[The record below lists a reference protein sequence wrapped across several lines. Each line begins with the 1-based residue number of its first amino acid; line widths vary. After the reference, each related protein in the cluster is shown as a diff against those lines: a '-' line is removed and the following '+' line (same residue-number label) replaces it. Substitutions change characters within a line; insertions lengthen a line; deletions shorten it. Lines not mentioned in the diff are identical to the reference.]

1 MSERRSPGTSSRD
14 FTSHQLR
21 EARAEAVS
29 LAAKNERLVAAL
41 TEARE
46 RIVELGTQL
55 DSVTLPPVTFA
66 LLTGIPAGGR
76 RHGADRPSE
85 DRARL
90 DSPGRA
96 SGYDTHE
103 RTISH
108 PRVDVEIEDVDRPA
122 EVDVMLSGR
131 PMRLGL
137 HASIDVRDLAVGQ
150 LVAVNDR
157 MLVVDAL
164 PAPDTGEAV
173 TVEEVLVLS
182 GSRAPRA
189 LVTTGSGA
197 TRILHLAGRLD
208 AEALSPGDTL
218 AADLRAGL
226 ATALV
231 ERTSVEQLVVTE
243 APNVSWDD
251 IGGLG
256 SQIEQVRDALELPF
270 THPDLYRSY
279 GLRAPKGLLLYG
291 PPGCGKTLIAKAVA
305 TSLAGSS
312 ASAGAR
318 RTPSAAFLNIKGP
331 ELLSRFV
338 GETERQ
344 IRAIFEQ
351 ARKVAAED
359 RPVVIFFDEME
370 ALFRTRGTGVSSDV
384 ETMIVPQV
392 LAEIDGVES
401 LRNVV
406 IIGASN
412 REDMIDP
419 AVLRPGRLDIKIRI
433 GRPDAEGARQVLA
446 KHLTADLPLDPSE
459 LAAAGGDR
467 ETAAETMRRA
477 TVRALYARTPATEV
491 LEVAYASGGRE
502 ILHLAD
508 LVSGAMLAA
517 VVARAKT
524 AAIKDELDGGSGGIS
539 TPRLLEAIAV
549 ESRQNEEIT
558 GATGP
563 RDWARLIGRRDE
575 TVRSVRNLTA
585 ASARMPRENMRE
597 DV

>member
-96 SGYDTHE
+96 GGYDTHE

-173 TVEEVLVLS
+173 TVEEVLVSS

-231 ERTSVEQLVVTE
+231 ERTSVEQLVGSE
-243 APNVSWDD
+243 APTRSSRSATLSSCPSPIPTSTAPTACAPLRDFSCTALPAAGRRSSPRPWPRPWP
-251 IGGLG
+251 
-256 SQIEQVRDALELPF
+256 VR
-270 THPDLYRSY
+270 R
-279 GLRAPKGLLLYG
+279 R
-291 PPGCGKTLIAKAVA
+291 PPGRGE
-305 TSLAGSS
+305 
-312 ASAGAR
+312 R
-318 RTPSAAFLNIKGP
+318 RP
-331 ELLSRFV
+331 
-338 GETERQ
+338 
-344 IRAIFEQ
+344 
-351 ARKVAAED
+351 
-359 RPVVIFFDEME
+359 
-370 ALFRTRGTGVSSDV
+370 
-384 ETMIVPQV
+384 
-392 LAEIDGVES
+392 
-401 LRNVV
+401 
-406 IIGASN
+406 
-412 REDMIDP
+412 
-419 AVLRPGRLDIKIRI
+419 
-433 GRPDAEGARQVLA
+433 
-446 KHLTADLPLDPSE
+446 
-459 LAAAGGDR
+459 
-467 ETAAETMRRA
+467 
-477 TVRALYARTPATEV
+477 
-491 LEVAYASGGRE
+491 
-502 ILHLAD
+502 
-508 LVSGAMLAA
+508 
-517 VVARAKT
+517 
-524 AAIKDELDGGSGGIS
+524 
-539 TPRLLEAIAV
+539 PR
-549 ESRQNEEIT
+549 S
-558 GATGP
+558 
-563 RDWARLIGRRDE
+563 
-575 TVRSVRNLTA
+575 
-585 ASARMPRENMRE
+585 
-597 DV
+597 